1 MLLFS
6 SPLHSLR
13 KTFAFRL
20 LIKSRWNKPRLF
32 HLGFKHKVALRPFT
46 HASIFLGRN
55 KLEPGIR
62 SLILKICKEL
72 TQDKKDHFFFDV
84 GANIGLYTWE
94 VAKIC
99 PDLKIMVFEPDPNNI
114 ELLQITNGLTGSD
127 RIKLCSFALSN
138 KCQETA
144 FEQDYLT
151 SATGSIASG
160 NQSWIEKYLNGTP
173 NKIKIQTRTLD
184 QIVEEEKYPILIK
197 IDVEGHENEVLEG
210 GIRTIRESKPL
221 LIIESFP
228 PKQAKLIM
236 ALREIGYKIN
246 DADKMST
253 VQDDTVNLFAWHPQG
268 PLEDAAVQKIIAS

>member
-1 MLLFS
+1 M
-6 SPLHSLR
+6 
-13 KTFAFRL
+13 
-20 LIKSRWNKPRLF
+20 
-32 HLGFKHKVALRPFT
+32 
-46 HASIFLGRN
+46 
-55 KLEPGIR
+55 
-62 SLILKICKEL
+62 ILKICKEL

-151 SATGSIASG
+151 SATGSIATG

-184 QIVEEEKYPILIK
+184 QIVEEEKCPILIK

-246 DADKMST
+246 DADKMSA
-253 VQDDTVNLFAWHPQG
+253 VQDNTVNLFAWHPQG